1 MDRNDGLAY
10 EHDGVRFAY
19 PPTVIWEEDERW
31 TYAREPLLRRMP
43 DDSLV
48 CLHYSGGPREPDD
61 DNVELITRSYDDG
74 ATWSAPQVLF
84 EHPSRGVWVTELF
97 AEAGSPCAF
106 VHTFETANH
115 YGDLHTYRSWTTDHG
130 KSWSEPISLPGGVG
144 HVSVRQGMVLRDGAW
159 LFPVYWQ
166 EVTHGFAWQRRD
178 GRSDRRSSTGQQDWL
193 FCCGVLRSDDEGRSF
208 RLHGSIRHP
217 RFRLWEPNVAEL
229 GDGSLM
235 MLMRVTGAE
244 SGALWRS
251 DSTDGGVTW
260 SMPHPTDIPNPS
272 TKLTLFTHDGA
283 VILLNNP
290 NPVIGER
297 KPLTLWVSHDDGATW
312 PTQLILADH
321 PDGRGVYY
329 PHGLM
334 DRERQILYLACDIKT
349 RHFLIKIP
357 FGDFLA

>member
-84 EHPSRGVWVTELF
+84 EHPSRGV
-97 AEAGSPCAF
+97 
-106 VHTFETANH
+106 
-115 YGDLHTYRSWTTDHG
+115 
-130 KSWSEPISLPGGVG
+130 
-144 HVSVRQGMVLRDGAW
+144 
-159 LFPVYWQ
+159 
-166 EVTHGFAWQRRD
+166 
-178 GRSDRRSSTGQQDWL
+178 
-193 FCCGVLRSDDEGRSF
+193 
-208 RLHGSIRHP
+208 
-217 RFRLWEPNVAEL
+217 
-229 GDGSLM
+229 
-235 MLMRVTGAE
+235 
-244 SGALWRS
+244 
-251 DSTDGGVTW
+251 
-260 SMPHPTDIPNPS
+260 
-272 TKLTLFTHDGA
+272 
-283 VILLNNP
+283 
-290 NPVIGER
+290 
-297 KPLTLWVSHDDGATW
+297 
-312 PTQLILADH
+312 
-321 PDGRGVYY
+321 YY

-334 DRERQILYLACDIKT
+334 DRERQILYLACDIET